1 MLALALDLHVEVEV
15 EPASRLT
22 VRAEGEGADLATD
35 ASHLA
40 ASVAIDVAGHDR
52 LAITVRSA
60 IPVARGLGSSAAL
73 AVAAA
78 AAAGSRDP
86 LGVAARVDGH
96 PENAAASVVGGL
108 LAATTVRGAVRAVR
122 LPLDEHLAFVVVVPE
137 RNLSTAKAR
146 QALPRQVA
154 RADATFN
161 LGRMALLLAGLADRR
176 LLVREA
182 AEDRLHQD
190 YRTPLFPEAPHLL
203 GALVD
208 GGARA
213 ACWSGAGPSLL
224 AVCDAESV
232 RVVERS
238 ARVALEDLQV
248 PGRAMVL
255 SPDRRG
261 LVVEVEGEWVSYPGS
276 KGADASPVGT
286 PATTGPSLDAGRGAN
301 PAPARVRSPTLE
313 R

>member
-78 AAAGSRDP
+78 AAAGSLDP

-122 LPLDEHLAFVVVVPE
+122 LPLDERLAFVVVVPE
-137 RNLSTAKAR
+137 RVLSTAKAR

-203 GALVD
+203 GRLLEA
-208 GGARA
+208 GARA

-224 AVCDAESV
+224 AVCDVESV
-232 RVVERS
+232 RIVERC
-238 ARVALEDLQV
+238 AQAALGDLQV
-248 PGRAMVL
+248 PGRALVV

-261 LVVEVEGEWVSYPGS
+261 LVVEAEGEWVSYPPHQDV
-276 KGADASPVGT
+276 DAP
-286 PATTGPSLDAGRGAN
+286 PASEPPWSA
-301 PAPARVRSPTLE
+301 ARPPTLE